1 MVHWPVRFVQQIS
14 KAKFW
19 FWIQGAIKMGI
30 FQFRWNFLASLICTS
45 LKNLDWPRRSKAP
58 LTLALNHQKN
68 PPLQGALRYNIRM
81 YWQKLR
87 RKLKKK
93 LQKVDNFAVCLSGL
107 ARVVKAPK
115 CLFDSRKLIEITSSP
130 LLTNICAIKG
140 TKLSRPLDFEYLG
153 YFWNIFLLSA
163 LCIALRLL
171 CFDNFLEALFF
182 RSNIPTQDFAYY
194 SKVSYCTT
202 S

>member
-1 MVHWPVRFVQQIS
+1 M
-14 KAKFW
+14 KF
-19 FWIQGAIKMGI
+19 FAFHCTI
-30 FQFRWNFLASLICTS
+30 FKI
-45 LKNLDWPRRSKAP
+45 LDRPEGSKAP
-58 LTLALNHQKN
+58 FLPLALNHPKPTSSRCPYVQCIYVLTKIEKKAKKN
-68 PPLQGALRYNIRM
+68 
-81 YWQKLR
+81 
-87 RKLKKK
+87 

-153 YFWNIFLLSA
+153 YFWNIFLLHRYLLYS
-163 LCIALRLL
+163 LLRLL
-171 CFDNFLEALFF
+171 CFDTFLEALFF

-194 SKVSYCTT
+194 SKVSYCSTI

>member
-1 MVHWPVRFVQQIS
+1 
-14 KAKFW
+14 
-19 FWIQGAIKMGI
+19 
-30 FQFRWNFLASLICTS
+30 
-45 LKNLDWPRRSKAP
+45 
-58 LTLALNHQKN
+58 
-68 PPLQGALRYNIRM
+68 M
-81 YWQKLR
+81 YRQKLR
-87 RKLKKK
+87 RKLKK
-93 LQKVDNFAVCLSGL
+93 LAESRQFCCLSGL

-153 YFWNIFLLSA
+153 YFWNNFFVICST
-163 LCIALRLL
+163 ALRLL
-171 CFDNFLEALFF
+171 CFDTFLEALFF

-194 SKVSYCTT
+194 SKVSYWTI

>member
-1 MVHWPVRFVQQIS
+1 
-14 KAKFW
+14 
-19 FWIQGAIKMGI
+19 
-30 FQFRWNFLASLICTS
+30 
-45 LKNLDWPRRSKAP
+45 
-58 LTLALNHQKN
+58 
-68 PPLQGALRYNIRM
+68 M

-87 RKLKKK
+87 RKLKKN
-93 LQKVDNFAVCLSGL
+93 LQKVDNFAVCLSVLSGLSGL

-171 CFDNFLEALFF
+171 CFDTFLEALFF

-194 SKVSYCTT
+194 SKVSNCTI

>member
-1 MVHWPVRFVQQIS
+1 M
-14 KAKFW
+14 
-19 FWIQGAIKMGI
+19 
-30 FQFRWNFLASLICTS
+30 
-45 LKNLDWPRRSKAP
+45 P
-58 LTLALNHQKN
+58 LPLALNHPN
-68 PPLQGALRYNIRM
+68 PPLHVALTYNVHM

-87 RKLKKK
+87 RKLKKN

-171 CFDNFLEALFF
+171 CFDTFLEALFF

-194 SKVSYCTT
+194 SKVSYCTI

>member
-1 MVHWPVRFVQQIS
+1 MPVKSKVKIS
-14 KAKFW
+14 QNFLAFSEYMNFK
-19 FWIQGAIKMGI
+19 IEI
-30 FQFRWNFLASLICTS
+30 FQFRRNFLASFVCTIF
-45 LKNLDWPRRSKAP
+45 KILDRPEGLKAP
-58 LTLALNHQKN
+58 FPLAPN
-68 PPLQGALRYNIRM
+68 PPNPHIQGALTYNAHM

-87 RKLKKK
+87 RKLKKN

-163 LCIALRLL
+163 L
-171 CFDNFLEALFF
+171 
-182 RSNIPTQDFAYY
+182 
-194 SKVSYCTT
+194 
-202 S
+202 

>member
-1 MVHWPVRFVQQIS
+1 MPLPLSAKPTSSCCPYVQCTYVLKKIEK
-14 KAKFW
+14 KA
-19 FWIQGAIKMGI
+19 
-30 FQFRWNFLASLICTS
+30 
-45 LKNLDWPRRSKAP
+45 
-58 LTLALNHQKN
+58 
-68 PPLQGALRYNIRM
+68 
-81 YWQKLR
+81 
-87 RKLKKK
+87 KKK
-93 LQKVDNFAVCLSGL
+93 LAESRQFCCLS
-107 ARVVKAPK
+107 VWSSESSESPK

-171 CFDNFLEALFF
+171 CFDTFLEALFF

-194 SKVSYCTT
+194 SKVIS
-202 S
+202 